1 MGRGSRAGYS
11 ALEKMALGGIALL
24 AASAAG
30 CGPAQ
35 IEVDPSKVVNVNV
48 APASGQLLY
57 CPGDAF
63 LVEVV
68 AKLDDGT
75 SCSTH
80 DPARGCMGKSS
91 ALLDPAKVHLEGSSG
106 APGAEPMVWMPDGD
120 PLKTAGTGLSLK
132 AWITG
137 ASGKSMD
144 GESTLKPVYDCKLD
158 VAYGGGIAT
167 GNPGAA
173 GPNLTI
179 AITPISTPFYADA
192 ALVRVELPGQRL
204 YLLSPSADRP
214 VKIVTKGQ
222 DGMPGPQG
230 AAGVEGKPGPDTTTP
245 AVACA
250 MGGEGAPGTDGG
262 VGGPGGDGGA
272 GGTITVLL
280 DDKAADKLRGRVI
293 LASLGG
299 NPGAGGQGGWGGK
312 GGPGGKGGQT
322 SPDCLDTTGP
332 QGKTGANGAAGPIGK
347 PGAAGPAATFE
358 NKAREALF
366 GTELPTIQA
375 IEATKAR

>member
-1 MGRGSRAGYS
+1 MDRGSWARRLAFGG
-11 ALEKMALGGIALL
+11 ALQLVVFG
-24 AASAAG
+24 AA

-35 IEVDPSKVVNVNV
+35 IEVDPSKVVDVHV

-80 DPARGCMGKSS
+80 DPARGCLGKSN
-91 ALLDPAKVHLEGSSG
+91 ALLDPGKVHLEGSSG
-106 APGAEPMVWMPDGD
+106 APGAEPMVWLPDGD

-137 ASGKSMD
+137 ASGKSLEGD
-144 GESTLKPVYDCKLD
+144 ASLKPVYDCKLD
-158 VAYGGGIAT
+158 VAYGGGIAS

-204 YLLSPSADRP
+204 YLLSPSSDRP

-222 DGMPGPQG
+222 DGMPGS
-230 AAGVEGKPGPDTTTP
+230 AGTPGVDGKPGADTTTP
-245 AVACA
+245 EAVCVK
-250 MGGEGAPGTDGG
+250 GGEGAPGTDGG
-262 VGGPGGDGGA
+262 VGGPGGDGGP
-272 GGTITVLL
+272 GGMITVLL
-280 DDKAADKLRGRVI
+280 DEKAADKLRGRVI

-299 NPGAGGQGGWGGK
+299 GAGPGGQGGWGGK
-312 GGPGGKGGQT
+312 GGLGGKGGVT
-322 SPDCLDTTGP
+322 TVDCMDTTGP
-332 QGKTGANGAAGPIGK
+332 QGKAGANGASGPVGK

-375 IEATKAR
+375 IEATKAH